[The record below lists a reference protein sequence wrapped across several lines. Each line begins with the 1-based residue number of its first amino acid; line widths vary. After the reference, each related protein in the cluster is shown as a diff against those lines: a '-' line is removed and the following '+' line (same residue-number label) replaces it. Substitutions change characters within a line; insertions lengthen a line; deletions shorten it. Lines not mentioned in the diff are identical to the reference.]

1 MPCCCVSCVF
11 VVKAGAISLS
21 VYSVKKNPLV
31 NDRGDDSVLIELRE
45 YTASLPNLIKFLT
58 G

>member
-31 NDRGDDSVLIELRE
+31 NDRGDDSVSVELSINI
-45 YTASLPNLIKFLT
+45 APLPIF
-58 G
+58 